1 MNICSIN
8 GGATSKHFLKKMIII
23 MKLSVVLCLLTTFC
37 SFAAESY
44 AQKTDIS
51 LHLESVTL
59 QEAFTAIKTQT
70 DFSFWYRNDEVNLE
84 KRVSI
89 NANKQNIYT
98 VMNQLLRGQDL
109 KYVINEKHIIIYKSD
124 KAETGLPQQQ
134 NGKRITGIVIDS
146 KGEPVIGAN
155 VVVKGTTNGTMSD
168 TDGKFIL
175 TNIKK
180 GDVLEITY
188 IGYISQ
194 NIRLTDE
201 STLKIELKENSQALD
216 EVVVVGY
223 GTQKKIN
230 LTGSITSVNVEKVIE
245 SRPITNISNGL
256 AGLAP
261 GLYVNS
267 GSNDPGSNASL
278 LVRGQGTLNN
288 SAPLVLVDGVESNI
302 GFVAPQ
308 DVANISVL
316 KDAASSAIYGSRAAN
331 GVILITTKQGEAGK
345 VRISYDGY
353 LTLQSVINKIPMV
366 DNSVEYMELIN
377 EAYGNSGMGKPFSEA
392 NIQDWRDHQGD
403 DPILWPN
410 SNWMDAVFR
419 TAVTSNHTLSVT
431 AGTEKVKT
439 YASFN
444 FENTPGIIE
453 KTGMKKQSFR
463 SNTDIKPTKW
473 LDLGMNLNGV
483 LVDKSMGSSMLGT
496 MFTNSIICV
505 PTVVI
510 RTPDG
515 RYGGQNNSED
525 NQYAESPLAYLNS
538 IRGENKTYS
547 MKTRFFGTITPLK
560 GLSINGSY
568 NYEFFMHRTMSR
580 PHGIDRWNFQTNT
593 ILVQGKPSLYISYA
607 ESKNVRNMMDGNITY
622 EHKFFDDNLYF
633 KILGGSS
640 QEQFESDYNSA
651 TKQGLIDQDLTQLDA
666 ANGEASASGYLSDW
680 SMRSYFGRLNLS
692 WADKYLVELNI
703 RRDGSSRFRSNN
715 RWGNFPSV
723 SVGWRISEEPFMKSF
738 KGSWL
743 QNLKV
748 RASYGSLGNN
758 SVGNYESISTLGFAD
773 YVLNN
778 TPTTG
783 FAIKSIANGNLTWE
797 STYVTD
803 IGLDFNIL
811 NNRLSAV
818 VDYYNKQTKNIL
830 IDLPAPYEHGATG
843 IPTQNSASVRN
854 RGFEVTL
861 GWQDKINDFS
871 YYANAN
877 LAFNKNK
884 VTKYKGDEYTLSGT
898 NMIKEGYPINV
909 QYVRLYD
916 RIVQTD
922 ADLAVVQSMV
932 DNAPVNAQGN
942 KMNPFSANGKPVKG
956 DILYKDINGDGLI
969 NDNDRTTVGHGLTP
983 TTQYSATLGCSYKR
997 VDFSVFFQGISGLK
1011 RILLDSYYT
1020 PVLSRG
1026 NIVNKEI
1033 ADGRWY
1039 EGRTNSASYPR
1050 LLTSNSKNTVYSDFW
1065 LQNMSYL
1072 KIKNIQIGYT
1082 VPTHFLPSLNISKL
1096 RVYASLENFFTF
1108 TSYKGIDPEVSGMN
1122 YPTMKQ
1128 AVFGINLSF

>member
-1 MNICSIN
+1 MEHFYNDKSLLSKDLKKLLIIMRITIVLLFVGLFQMVAEVSYSQTTTVTLKAEQTSLVSLFAQIEKQSEFMFFYVDADVQNVRVTINAHNKTIDEVLSQAFKGTNLTYTINDRNINILKRGFTSNHEVQQKQTKHISGKVTDIN
-8 GGATSKHFLKKMIII
+8 GVPI
-23 MKLSVVLCLLTTFC
+23 
-37 SFAAESY
+37 
-44 AQKTDIS
+44 
-51 LHLESVTL
+51 
-59 QEAFTAIKTQT
+59 
-70 DFSFWYRNDEVNLE
+70 
-84 KRVSI
+84 
-89 NANKQNIYT
+89 
-98 VMNQLLRGQDL
+98 
-109 KYVINEKHIIIYKSD
+109 
-124 KAETGLPQQQ
+124 
-134 NGKRITGIVIDS
+134 
-146 KGEPVIGAN
+146 IGAN
-155 VVVKGTTNGTMSD
+155 VIEKGTTNGNI
-168 TDGKFIL
+168 TDVDGNFDF
-175 TNIKK
+175 NVSSSSS
-180 GDVLEITY
+180 VLQISY
-188 IGYISQ
+188 IGYLPQSITVGSKSSFIIKLMEDSQ
-194 NIRLTDE
+194 
-201 STLKIELKENSQALD
+201 KID

-230 LTGSITSVNVEKVIE
+230 LTGAITSVDVGKIIE

-256 AGLAP
+256 AGIAP

-267 GSNDPGSNASL
+267 DSNDPGSNASL

-331 GVILITTKQGEAGK
+331 GVILITTKKGETGK

-366 DNSVEYMELIN
+366 DNSVEYMELVN
-377 EAYGNSGMGKPFSEA
+377 EAYGNSGVGKPFSDA
-392 NIQDWRDHQGD
+392 NIQNWRDHQGD

-439 YASFN
+439 YASVN

-453 KTGMKKQSFR
+453 NTGMKKQSFR
-463 SNTDIKPTKW
+463 SNTDLKPTKW

-483 LVDKSMGSSMLGT
+483 LVDKSMGSSMLST
-496 MFTNSIICV
+496 MFNNSIICV

-547 MKTRFFGTITPLK
+547 MKTRFFGTLTPLK

-593 ILVQGKPSLYISYA
+593 IIVQGKPTLYVSYA
-607 ESKNVRNMMDGNITY
+607 ESKQIRNMMDGNVTY

-640 QEQFESDYNSA
+640 QEQFESDYNSV
-651 TKQGLIDQDLTQLDA
+651 TKQGLIDQNLTQLDA

-680 SMRSYFGRLNLS
+680 SMRSYFGRVNLS
-692 WADKYLVELNI
+692 WADKYLVEFNI
-703 RRDGSSRFRSNN
+703 RRDGSSRFRTNH

-723 SVGWRISEEPFMKSF
+723 SAGWRISEEPFMKSL

-743 QNLKV
+743 QNLKI

-758 SVGNYESISTLGFAD
+758 SVGNYESISSLAFAD

-783 FAIKSIANGNLTWE
+783 FAIRSIANGNLTWE

-803 IGLDFNIL
+803 LGLDFNIL

-818 VDYYNKQTKNIL
+818 IDYYNKQTKNIL
-830 IDLPAPYEHGATG
+830 IDLPAPYEHGAAG

-861 GWQDKINDFS
+861 GWQDKINNFG
-871 YYANAN
+871 YFINAN
-877 LAFNKNK
+877 IAYNKNK

-909 QYVRLYD
+909 QYLRLFD
-916 RIVQTD
+916 RIIQTD
-922 ADLAVVQSMV
+922 EDVAVVQSMI
-932 DNAPVNAQGN
+932 DNAPVDSKGN
-942 KMNPFSANGKPVKG
+942 KINPFSANGRPVKG
-956 DILYKDINGDGLI
+956 DILYKDVNGDGLI
-969 NDNDRTTVGHGLTP
+969 NDNDRTTIGNGLTP

-997 VDFSVFFQGISGLK
+997 IDLSLFFQGISGLK

-1026 NIVNKEI
+1026 YIVNKEI

-1039 EGRTNSASYPR
+1039 EGRTTPASFPR
-1050 LLTSNSKNTVYSDFW
+1050 LLTSNTKNTVSSDFW
-1065 LQNMSYL
+1065 LQDMSYL

-1082 VPTHFLPSLNISKL
+1082 FPSRMLPSLNISKL